1 MAPYADAMITAIDAH
16 YYLAKDLD
24 RAVTFY
30 RDALGLPIDQEFP
43 AGVEFVLA
51 DGSAF
56 GIAKMPGDE
65 WHQGGGVMFA
75 VPDVTVAL
83 ERVRAGGG
91 SVFGEP
97 MDYPVCTTAWCADP
111 EGNTF
116 ALHLRK

>member
-1 MAPYADAMITAIDAH
+1 MITAIDAH
-16 YYLAKDLD
+16 YSLAKDLD
-24 RAVTFY
+24 RAVAFY
-30 RDALGLPIDQEFP
+30 RDTLGLPIESEFP
-43 AGVEFVLA
+43 SGVEFVLA

-65 WHQGGGVMFA
+65 WHQG
-75 VPDVTVAL
+75 
-83 ERVRAGGG
+83 GGG

-116 ALHLRK
+116 ALHHRK